1 MNTEILSRTEP
12 ARLSLRA
19 KPRMIG
25 SQGLVQELA
34 QVEKGRSAKTTGRNK
49 LSKERMEVREQSGE
63 EGGISGLIE

>member
-1 MNTEILSRTEP
+1 
-12 ARLSLRA
+12 
-19 KPRMIG
+19 MIG